1 MNEATLRN
9 ESLGLSMTKATINGI
24 DVVLAENVREAL
36 EWDRI
41 RNMVRGLKNGKE
53 VLKIRVSDLDS
64 TLKEL
69 LPNLGETS
77 EKGGR
82 PQEYVYFLTRQG
94 VARLIATRR
103 PHDIKDNP
111 ELADKLDKLR
121 DWIFREVLLED
132 MATGRYSGKPLVAGQ
147 HAITEM
153 PTKLSDALRLMADEW
168 DAHELT
174 MGVLTET
181 TAQRDEAIKTV
192 EKQNSIIEK
201 QNSIIEKQNRVI
213 EKQNSTIREQ
223 QSRIEWIDDQRIS
236 MAESCARFSPVKD
249 KPCDDAKAVRG
260 HWQSP
265 AKCADGEF
273 DVRLND
279 EYNAMIRRAIR
290 ERSLMDYEL
299 IEFKTVIEADDIK
312 GTKHTKDECTLLDMY
327 NSGRIGIIPTII

>member
-1 MNEATLRN
+1 MNEVTLRN

-41 RNMVRGLKNGKE
+41 RNMVHGLKNGKE
-53 VLKIRVSDLDS
+53 VLKIRISDLDS
-64 TLKEL
+64 TLKEFCL
-69 LPNLGETS
+69 NLSKTS

-82 PQEYVYFLTRQG
+82 PQEYVYFITRQG
-94 VARLIATRR
+94 VTRLIATRR
-103 PHDIKDNP
+103 PHDVKDNP
-111 ELADKLDKLR
+111 ELAYKLDKLQ
-121 DWIFREVLLED
+121 DWIFGEVLPEV
-132 MATGRYSGKPLVAGQ
+132 MATGRYSGRSLVAGQ

-153 PTKLSDALRLMADEW
+153 PTKLSDVLRLMADEY

-192 EKQNSIIEK
+192 SEQNG
-201 QNSIIEKQNRVI
+201 VI
-213 EKQNSTIREQ
+213 EEQNSTIREQ
-223 QSRIEWIDDQRIS
+223 QSRIEWIDNQRIG

-260 HWQSP
+260 HWRSP
-265 AKCADGEF
+265 AKCADGKF
-273 DVRLND
+273 DSKRND
-279 EYNAMIRRAIR
+279 QYHTMIRRAIR

-299 IEFKTVIEADDIK
+299 SEVLTVIEADTIK
-312 GTKHTKDECTLLDMY
+312 GTKHTKDECTLLDML
-327 NSGRIGIIPTII
+327 NAGHIGVIPAIF

>member
-36 EWDRI
+36 EWDTMQH
-41 RNMVRGLKNGKE
+41 MVRGLKDGKE
-53 VLKIRVSDLDS
+53 VLKVRISDLDS
-64 TLKEL
+64 TLYGFCS
-69 LPNLGETS
+69 NLSKTS

-174 MGVLTET
+174 MRVLTET

-192 EKQNSIIEK
+192 EK

-223 QSRIEWIDDQRIS
+223 QSRIEWIDSQRIGMS
-236 MAESCARFSPVKD
+236 ESCARFSPVKD

-260 HWQSP
+260 HWRSP

-299 IEFKTVIEADDIK
+299 IEFKTVIDADDIK

>member
-36 EWDRI
+36 EWDSVPH
-41 RNMVRGLKNGKE
+41 MVRGLKNGKE

-64 TLKEL
+64 TLKGFCL
-69 LPNLGETS
+69 NLSKTS

-111 ELADKLDKLR
+111 ELADKLDKLQ

-132 MATGRYSGKPLVAGQ
+132 MTTGRYSGKPLVAGQ

-174 MGVLTET
+174 MRVLTET

-201 QNSIIEKQNRVI
+201 QNSVI

-223 QSRIEWIDDQRIS
+223 QSRIEWIDSQRIS
-236 MAESCARFSPVKD
+236 MSESCARFSPVKD

-260 HWQSP
+260 HWRSP

-273 DVRLND
+273 NVRRND
-279 EYNAMIRRAIR
+279 EYHTMIRRAIR
-290 ERSLMDYEL
+290 ERSLPDYEL
-299 IEFKTVIEADDIK
+299 SEFRTVIEADDIK
-312 GTKHTKDECTLLDMY
+312 GNRHTKDECTLLDMY